1 MKINA
6 KVSLAFF
13 FACFTSLPTLA
24 QSLPVGLYEGM
35 MANTGVATTKSKAA
49 SYYNPSLLRQRQ
61 DNAFSLNGNSIGSIN
76 SKSEGSTFSSSL
88 GLAPS
93 YLSNLVVGDA
103 LVHEFFVANTL
114 QGLFSWESK
123 KNENSFDAEANIS
136 RMISGYSMA
145 FKSIPF
151 AIQFLARYS
160 EVKTFGVSESSYP
173 AQDIYVVSRTKSE
186 YKNLNVG
193 LGLSTHFQFDHYT
206 FGVNFNSRGLSLY
219 NHNKGSSKIFT
230 HGQPNPG
237 DFTVSEDNNARATVT
252 NEEGKLLVGHGF
264 KIGHHEFLTD
274 SVFIEES
281 ANLDRYTFAQSF
293 GYRYGASDG
302 HQLLCGLS
310 HRFGADVDYFGQN
323 FNTSV
328 GYSWKTR
335 ALRSAIGLYYGKEN
349 TTIESSTAGVIF
361 GSEYEY

>member
-1 MKINA
+1 MKA
-6 KVSLAFF
+6 FSCLLTLCFVSSTA
-13 FACFTSLPTLA
+13 LA

-35 MANTGVATTKSKAA
+35 MANTGVATTRSKAA

-114 QGLFSWESK
+114 QGLFAWQAQTDETF
-123 KNENSFDAEANIS
+123 FDAEANIN
-136 RMISGYSMA
+136 RMVSGYSMA

-160 EVKTFGVSESSYP
+160 EAKTFGVGESSFS
-173 AQDIYVVSRTKSE
+173 AQGIYTLAKTKSE
-186 YKNLNVG
+186 YKNLNVA

-206 FGVNFNSRGLSLY
+206 LGVNFNSRGLSLY

-230 HGQPNPG
+230 HGSPTPG
-237 DFTVSEDNNARATVT
+237 DFTVSENDKARATVT
-252 NEEGKLLVGHGF
+252 NEEGKLLIGHGF
-264 KIGHHEFLTD
+264 KIGNHEFLTD
-274 SVFIEES
+274 SVFAEES
-281 ANLDRYTFAQSF
+281 GNLDRYTFTQSF
-293 GYRYGASDG
+293 GYRYGAADG
-302 HQLLCGLS
+302 HQLLCGFS

-335 ALRSAIGLYYGKEN
+335 ALRSAIGFYYGKEN
-349 TTIESSTAGVIF
+349 TTIESSSVGIVF

>member
-1 MKINA
+1 MRA
-6 KVSLAFF
+6 LSCLLTLCFVSSA
-13 FACFTSLPTLA
+13 ALA

-35 MANTGVATTKSKAA
+35 MANTGVATTRSKAA

-76 SKSEGSTFSSSL
+76 SKSDGSTFSSSL

-93 YLSNLVVGDA
+93 YLSNLVVGDS

-114 QGLFSWESK
+114 QGLFAWQS
-123 KNENSFDAEANIS
+123 NRDENSFDAEANIN
-136 RMISGYSMA
+136 RMVSGYSMA
-145 FKSIPF
+145 FKSIPL

-160 EVKTFGVSESSYP
+160 EVKTFGVSESSNP
-173 AQDIYVVSRTKSE
+173 SQNIYIVSKTKSE
-186 YKNLNVG
+186 YKNLNVA

-219 NHNKGSSKIFT
+219 NQNTGSSKVFS
-230 HGQPNPG
+230 HGIPNPG
-237 DFTVSEDNNARATVT
+237 DFTVSENDQARASVT

-274 SVFIEES
+274 SVFVEES
-281 ANLDRYTFAQSF
+281 ANLDRYTFNQSF
-293 GYRYGASDG
+293 GYRYGAADG
-302 HQLLCGLS
+302 HQLLCGFS
-310 HRFGADVDYFGQN
+310 HRFGADVAYFGQN

-335 ALRSAIGLYYGKEN
+335 ALRSAMGFYYGKEN
-349 TTIESSTAGVIF
+349 TTIESSSVGVVF

>member
-1 MKINA
+1 MKA
-6 KVSLAFF
+6 LSCFLALSFISSAAF
-13 FACFTSLPTLA
+13 A

-35 MANTGVATTKSKAA
+35 MANTGVATTRSKAA

-76 SKSEGSTFSSSL
+76 SKSDGSTFSSSM

-93 YLSNLVVGDA
+93 YLSNLVVGDS
-103 LVHEFFVANTL
+103 LIHEFFVANTL
-114 QGLFSWESK
+114 QGLFAWQS
-123 KNENSFDAEANIS
+123 NQGENSFDAEANIN
-136 RMISGYSMA
+136 RMVSGYSMA

-160 EVKTFGVSESSYP
+160 EVKTFGVNESAYP
-173 AQDIYVVSRTKSE
+173 SQDIYVVSRTKSE
-186 YKNLNVG
+186 YKNLNVA

-206 FGVNFNSRGLSLY
+206 LGVNFNSRGWSLY
-219 NHNKGSSKIFT
+219 NHNKGSAKVFT
-230 HGQPNPG
+230 HGSPNPG
-237 DFTVSEDNNARATVT
+237 DFTVTEDDSARSTVT

-264 KIGHHEFLTD
+264 KVGHHEFLTD
-274 SVFIEES
+274 SVFVEES
-281 ANLDRYTFAQSF
+281 GSLNSYTFSQSF

-335 ALRSAIGLYYGKEN
+335 ALRSAIGFYYGREN
-349 TTIESSTAGVIF
+349 TTIESSTVGVVF